1 MKPKTVLLGACALL
15 VVVACGPE
23 ATTTPGEAA
32 PSGEAEAAPDQI
44 MKLGFVKAVMEPLG
58 DSGVKGTVSFT
69 GTPSGVRLEV
79 DVSGLTPGK
88 HGFHIHEVGDC
99 SAPDGSSAGGHFN
112 PAGVAHGGPDAEVAH
127 AGDLGNIKAGQRGR
141 VIKTIM
147 TSRITLGD
155 GSATDVMG
163 RAVIIHADPDDL
175 TSQPSGAA
183 GARVSCG
190 VIRSSE

>member
-1 MKPKTVLLGACALL
+1 MKPKTFLLGACVLL

-23 ATTTPGEAA
+23 ATTT
-32 PSGEAEAAPDQI
+32 SGEAEPAPDQI
-44 MKLGFVKAVMEPLG
+44 MTLGFVKAVMEPLG
-58 DSGVKGTVSFT
+58 DSGVRGTVSFT
-69 GTPSGVRLEV
+69 GTPSGVRVEV
-79 DVSGLTPGK
+79 DVNGLTPGK
-88 HGFHIHEVGDC
+88 HGFHIHEIGDC

-112 PAGVAHGGPDAEVAH
+112 PAGVAHAGPDAEVAH
-127 AGDLGNIKAGQRGR
+127 AGDLGNIKADQRGR
-141 VIKTIM
+141 VIKAIM
-147 TSRITLGD
+147 SSRITLGD

-190 VIRSSE
+190 VIQSLQ